1 MKSLMPEL
9 AVSENKGMLI
19 TGGLYL
25 KPSKSTRV
33 LAILEALTQDS
44 SLSQFELG
52 KRLNLSGAMVN
63 QYLKQLQ
70 ESGLVEFLPVNGKSY
85 RYTLTDEGRQSRR
98 EMFSDYSSE
107 TVRLYTTI
115 KDFVLDKLNPL
126 KEEGKTRLALFGA
139 SETCEVVLSAL
150 RDSDFQVMVLLDN
163 DSKKQGQIFNGHVV
177 SAPHVIDQVDCD
189 AVVITSFGKQAEIFE
204 QLKPYSDK
212 RGFQIVRF

>member
-1 MKSLMPEL
+1 MPEL
-9 AVSENKGMLI
+9 AANGNQGMLI
-19 TGGLYL
+19 TDGLYL

-33 LAILEALTQDS
+33 LAILEALTRDS
-44 SLSQFELG
+44 SLSQYELG

-70 ESGLVEFLPVNGKSY
+70 EDGLVEFMPVNGKSY
-85 RYTLTDEGRQSRR
+85 RYTLTEAGRRSRR

-115 KDFVLDKLNPL
+115 KDFVLERLAVLQD
-126 KEEGKTRLALFGA
+126 EGKTRLALFGA

-150 RDSDFQVMVLLDN
+150 KGTPFQIMVLLDN
-163 DSKKQGQIFNGHVV
+163 DRRKQGQIFNGHVV
-177 SAPHVIDQVDCD
+177 SPPHVIDQVDCD
-189 AVVITSFGKQAEIFE
+189 AVVITSFGKQAEIYE
-204 QLKPYSDK
+204 QLKPYSDE

>member
-1 MKSLMPEL
+1 MPDLVAHE
-9 AVSENKGMLI
+9 SKGMLI
-19 TGGLYL
+19 TDGLYL

-33 LAILEALTQDS
+33 LAILEALTKDS

-70 ESGLVEFLPVNGKSY
+70 ESGLVEFMPVNGKSY
-85 RYTLTDEGRQSRR
+85 NYTLTDQGRQSRR

-115 KDFVLDKLNPL
+115 KDFVLENLNHL
-126 KEEGKTRLALFGA
+126 KDEGKTKLALFGA

-150 RDSDFQVMVLLDN
+150 RGTEFQVIILLDN
-163 DSKKQGQIFNGHVV
+163 DSRKQGQIFNGHVV
-177 SAPHVIDQVDCD
+177 SSPHVLDQVDCD
-189 AVVITSFGKQAEIFE
+189 AVVITSFGKQTEIYE

-212 RGFQIVRF
+212 RGFQIVSF

>member
-1 MKSLMPEL
+1 MPEL
-9 AVSENKGMLI
+9 AANGNQGMLI
-19 TGGLYL
+19 TNGLYL

-33 LAILEALTQDS
+33 LAILEELTRDS

-85 RYTLTDEGRQSRR
+85 RYTLTEQGRQSRR

-115 KDFVLDKLNPL
+115 KDFVLERLSL
-126 KEEGKTRLALFGA
+126 LREEGKERLALFGA

-150 RDSDFQVMVLLDN
+150 RDTDFKVMILLDN
-163 DSKKQGQIFNGHVV
+163 DQQKQGQLFNGHVV
-177 SAPHVIDQVDCD
+177 SAPQVLDQVDCD
-189 AVVITSFGKQAEIFE
+189 AVVITSFGKQEEIYE
-204 QLKPYSDK
+204 QLKPYSEK

>member
-1 MKSLMPEL
+1 
-9 AVSENKGMLI
+9 MLI
-19 TGGLYL
+19 TDGLYL
-25 KPSKSTRV
+25 RPSKSTRV
-33 LAILEALTQDS
+33 LAILEELTRDS

-70 ESGLVEFLPVNGKSY
+70 ESGLVEFMPVNGKSY
-85 RYTLTDEGRQSRR
+85 RYTLTDQGRQSRR

-115 KDFVLDKLNPL
+115 KDFVLEQLSGLRK
-126 KEEGKTRLALFGA
+126 EGKTRLALFGA

-150 RDSDFQVMVLLDN
+150 RESPFQVMVLLDN
-163 DSKKQGQIFNGHVV
+163 DTRKQGQIFNGHVV
-177 SAPHVIDQVDCD
+177 SAPHVLDQVDCD
-189 AVVITSFGKQAEIFE
+189 AVVITSFGKQREIFE
-204 QLKPYSDK
+204 QLKPYSEK

>member
-1 MKSLMPEL
+1 MPQL
-9 AVSENKGMLI
+9 AAKGSQGMLI
-19 TGGLYL
+19 TDGLYL

-33 LAILEALTQDS
+33 LAILEALTRDS

-63 QYLKQLQ
+63 QYLKHLQ
-70 ESGLVEFLPVNGKSY
+70 ENGLVEFLPVNGKSY
-85 RYTLTDEGRQSRR
+85 RYTLTDQGRQSRR

-115 KDFVLDKLNPL
+115 KDFVLERLSPL
-126 KEEGKTRLALFGA
+126 MAEGKTRLALFGA

-150 RDSDFQVMVLLDN
+150 RETDFQIMILLDN
-163 DSKKQGQIFNGHVV
+163 DPRKQGQLFNGHVV
-177 SAPHVIDQVDCD
+177 SAPHVMDQVDCD
-189 AVVITSFGKQAEIFE
+189 AVVITSFGKQAEIYE
-204 QLKPYSDK
+204 QLKPYSEK